1 MRKHQQ
7 KREAK
12 RASERWREIYL
23 VLKPETRLEVRQK
36 WREKKEK
43 MKLNERRK
51 ICEERRVWGDLW
63 GVWWREKSLR
73 RTVKREEFEGY
84 GEERKG
90 VGDMRVDL
98 E

>member
-51 ICEERRVWGDLW
+51 ICEERRV
-63 GVWWREKSLR
+63 
-73 RTVKREEFEGY
+73 
-84 GEERKG
+84 
-90 VGDMRVDL
+90 
-98 E
+98 

>member
-7 KREAK
+7 KREAR

-51 ICEERRVWGDLW
+51 ICEERRV
-63 GVWWREKSLR
+63 
-73 RTVKREEFEGY
+73 
-84 GEERKG
+84 
-90 VGDMRVDL
+90 
-98 E
+98 